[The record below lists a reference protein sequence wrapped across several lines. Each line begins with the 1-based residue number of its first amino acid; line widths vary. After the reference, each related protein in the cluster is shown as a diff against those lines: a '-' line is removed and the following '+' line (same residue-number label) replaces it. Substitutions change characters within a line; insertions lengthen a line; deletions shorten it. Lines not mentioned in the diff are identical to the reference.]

1 MTTPPL
7 KGGWILQ
14 KAASGL
20 IIKSKAMTNA
30 PEERSGITTVST
42 RRFVDMREI
51 KIRTPH
57 YWMELPADLPVIDL
71 ARLLAKTK
79 LRLRWNNRIKD
90 CTGKRG
96 FVELHHP
103 QFSTYQ

>member
-1 MTTPPL
+1 
-7 KGGWILQ
+7 
-14 KAASGL
+14 
-20 IIKSKAMTNA
+20 MTNA
-30 PEERSGITTVST
+30 PEEPSGITTDLT
-42 RRFVDMREI
+42 QGFAAMREI

-57 YWMELPADLPVIDL
+57 YWLELPADLPVINL